1 MIETS
6 NNNTIN
12 SQLSEQDL
20 DLIFMS
26 STGAA
31 STSSTSTSQC
41 PMMIPLQPTLSNVTK
56 SDLVSFSDKFDTATA
71 TAAPAGLLPSS
82 NLVDLE
88 VLVSSSTSTTT
99 NATNTTAVVLPTG
112 AAEIDHADTNNNNIV
127 TASSSS
133 SSSSGSVSSSSMS
146 SPFDTVNTA
155 NQLMFA
161 STDAMIESSDVA
173 TTNTNAS
180 DAVQRDHVT
189 AGVTGANTDVLIM
202 TAVDEANRAD
212 ESSDDHDNKQSNNNN
227 NEIISNPLQHDVE
240 FHMHDDRFV

>member
-1 MIETS
+1 MMIETS

-41 PMMIPLQPTLSNVTK
+41 PMLMPLQPTSANVTK
-56 SDLVSFSDKFDTATA
+56 SDLASFSDKFETATA
-71 TAAPAGLLPSS
+71 TAAAGLLPSS

-99 NATNTTAVVLPTG
+99 NTTNTTAVVLPTG

-127 TASSSS
+127 TASSS

-161 STDAMIESSDVA
+161 STDAMIESSEVA

-180 DAVQRDHVT
+180 DAVRDHV
-189 AGVTGANTDVLIM
+189 AAVTNNTDVLIM
-202 TAVDEANRAD
+202 TAVDETNRAD
-212 ESSDDHDNKQSNNNN
+212 ESDDHENKESNN
-227 NEIISNPLQHDVE
+227 NEIISNPHDVE